1 MDANKKGL
9 SKKKYIYRLYEAKD
23 GVPHVEKY
31 PVIYINER
39 YVYFKVASKSE
50 LGRVDI
56 SDTYTSVVA
65 YGKKDSRGWHADA
78 KECFFWEDNII
89 GQRLISNIESE
100 RNEALKAILKIDITN
115 ARTRVIRRKAE
126 YDQAVKELEQLEAR
140 LNGGS

>member
-1 MDANKKGL
+1 MDINKKEL

-39 YVYFKVASKSE
+39 YVYFKVATKSE

-65 YGKKDSRGWHADA
+65 YGKKDARGWHTET
-78 KECFFWEDNII
+78 KQCFFWEDNII
-89 GQRLISNIESE
+89 GQQLISNIESE
-100 RNEALKAILKIDITN
+100 RNEALKAILKIDIQN
-115 ARTRVIRRKAE
+115 AELRVIRRKAE
-126 YDQAVKELEQLEAR
+126 YDKAVQELDQIKAR
-140 LNGGS
+140 LK

>member
-1 MDANKKGL
+1 MDINKKEL

-56 SDTYTSVVA
+56 SYTYTSVVA
-65 YGKKDSRGWHADA
+65 YGKKDFYNRRIET
-78 KECFFWEDNII
+78 KECFFWEDNIL

-100 RNEALKAILKIDITN
+100 RDEALKSILKIDITN
-115 ARTRVIRRKAE
+115 AKNRVIRRKTE

-140 LNGGS
+140 LNGS